1 MNCGKIVDIDER
13 SALIK
18 YLDEIPYA
26 NLLLVDVDNFSNFNN
41 MYGFDFGDR
50 VLIEIS
56 RLIDISK
63 PALSR
68 VFRINFDEFAIVNL
82 EMLDTKQ
89 LSNMA
94 ESMISFFNQI
104 DIDVDDISVKA
115 SISVGISIGK
125 GNNILNHARTAIKEL
140 REHSRGSSKI
150 YDSNSEFIKKQKE
163 NVYWINKLRDAFENE
178 SLQPFFQPIINN
190 KTKKI
195 EKYECLVRI
204 RDEETIISPYRFMEA
219 SKLTGTLSLVTRTMI
234 EQSFKMFSNND
245 YEFSINITN
254 ADLYLNYLEN
264 FLLKQ
269 SRKYN
274 INPSRVVLE
283 ILEDIDSLDSP
294 EILLQL
300 NSLRYHGFKIAID
313 DFGSRSSNFSRL
325 LEFSPD
331 YLKIDGSFIKNILED
346 KNSLIIVES
355 IVFLCKKSNIKIIAE
370 FVHSAEVQA
379 KIEELEIDYSQ
390 GYYFGEPKAEVNY
403 T

>member
-204 RDEETIISPYRFMEA
+204 RDEETIISPYRFMEV

-294 EILLQL
+294 EILSQL

-390 GYYFGEPKAEVNY
+390 GYYFGEPKAEINY